1 MVETESSESLRTR
14 EIQRFFDKCPACS
27 GGFAAHNVATFAMT
41 VAREETSQR
50 TNDFLQALQDQ
61 RWRDAK
67 SFHEFDGAHNAAVAK
82 VLRCTSG
89 SLVLLIVRDPVELY
103 ESSSLLA
110 CEVLSSEVADALNSE
125 IASEQWERL
134 C

>member
-14 EIQRFFDKCPACS
+14 EMQCFFDECPACS
-27 GGFAAHNVATFAMT
+27 GSFVAHDVTTFAMT

-50 TNDFLQALQDQ
+50 TNDFLQALQDH
-61 RWRDAK
+61 RWHDAK
-67 SFHEFDGAHNAAVAK
+67 TFQEFDGAYNAAVAK
-82 VLRCTSG
+82 VLRCAGG
-89 SLVLLIVRDPVELY
+89 SLVLLIVRDPRELY

-110 CEVLSSEVADALNSE
+110 CEVLSSEVAGALNSE
-125 IASEQWERL
+125 IAPEQWERL